1 MKNTSTVF
9 NLYFPFLL
17 LFITL
22 GIVFFELFPIFAQ
35 NLSPLKEGQ
44 QYYLKLKNEDFMQAM
59 VPKEEFLLGIVQNVT
74 DEIHARESE
83 GDDLSDLGI
92 EKVVSPEEKIT
103 DEYVQEF
110 QRIGQLIDEISRLE
124 QKAKEKVDL
133 NVLRALSN
141 LKERVRKIIEGT
153 GSQNVPK
160 SSVKNSQS
168 VVNTKTNVGV
178 QKEEN
183 KSSAS
188 ADSAGDGRFVDIFE
202 QWKYNRILDYKLK
215 LTEYE
220 FLRTRL
226 LKTAT
231 PSQEK
236 RMLQR
241 DLKRALE
248 SYSNGDFLLSRLQLH
263 DILNTYTRYRL
274 FDDVLYYYS
283 ESCYGLNYL
292 DEAMKGYRSLIVLYP
307 ESPFSARALVKIIYI
322 KYIYGQFDEISSLY
336 QQLLLRKKNLDPQ
349 YFGTVSYLVGYAY
362 FKAGNYNNALIS
374 LGNVPQGTA
383 YFFPSL
389 YLSAAC
395 YSNMGQDDSAISI
408 YQRLINEK
416 NKGGKDPV
424 LAQLKNNA
432 LLKLGLIYYERGEN
446 QKATLFFN
454 NVSNNSKYYD
464 LSVLGKAWS
473 AYRAG
478 KPGEALENVEWV
490 LHNSM
495 VSNYTYEAK
504 VLAAGSKELLGHP
517 EEAIKDLKD
526 VYRVGT
532 QAEQLGKYPS
542 NRASLLQDLQHVEE
556 AQRMTF
562 ADNDKEKFAEIRKIS
577 QFLQGEATKESQTK
591 KVLRE
596 KIKTLDKL
604 EKQAKEDKN
613 KTLLNNIRQLRSNLI
628 QTLQDQ
634 TGRFSEVSQNLEE
647 DPLVRRMGMTEYLRY
662 IFRSLLLETVREKE
676 QTKKDINEAERLLR
690 DTKKQDKFDLQIRME
705 IKKEELEDYYGKL
718 NQYEVWLRENFP
730 QDFRVELSRWATFS
744 GYGISNINFSR
755 IGQCDQQIARISQT
769 IDTLD
774 RVFKMKK
781 KGLNNRIQGLL
792 KDVATIEEQ
801 MRREVEKRQQK
812 EKEQFFN
819 TKYFEKEKREP
830 PAGKLDEKPVVK
842 EKAKK

>member
-9 NLYFPFLL
+9 NIHFPFLL
-17 LFITL
+17 FIL
-22 GIVFFELFPIFAQ
+22 SGIVFFELFPIFAQ
-35 NLSPLKEGQ
+35 NLSPLEEGQ
-44 QYYLKLKNEDFMQAM
+44 QYYLKLKNEDFTQAM
-59 VPKEEFLLGIVQNVT
+59 IPKEEFLLGIVENVT
-74 DEIHARESE
+74 GEISARESKGE
-83 GDDLSDLGI
+83 DISDLGI

-110 QRIGQLIDEISRLE
+110 QRIGQLLDEISRLE
-124 QKAKEKVDL
+124 RKAKEKVDL
-133 NVLRALSN
+133 NALRALSD

-153 GSQNVPK
+153 GSQNVPE

-168 VVNTKTNVGV
+168 VVNKKINLNQKNKNKTNTPEDSV
-178 QKEEN
+178 EN
-183 KSSAS
+183 RGFT
-188 ADSAGDGRFVDIFE
+188 DLFE

-231 PSQEK
+231 PSQER

-241 DLKRALE
+241 DLKRAFE
-248 SYSNGDFLLSRLQLH
+248 NYSNGNFLLSRLQLR

-292 DEAMKGYRSLIVLYP
+292 DEALEGYQRLIAGYP
-307 ESPFSARALVKIIYI
+307 ESSFSARALVKIIYI
-322 KYIYGQFDEISSLY
+322 KYIYGEFNEFSGFY
-336 QQLLLRKKNLDPQ
+336 QQLLLHKKNLDPQ
-349 YFGTVSYLVGYAY
+349 SFGAVSYLVGYAY
-362 FKAGNYNNALIS
+362 FKAGEYSNALVS
-374 LGNVPQGTA
+374 LGNVSPATT

-416 NKGGKDPV
+416 NKSGKDPV

-454 NVSNNSKYYD
+454 SVSNDSKYYD

-478 KPGEALENVEWV
+478 KPGEALKNVEWV

-542 NRASLLQDLQHVEE
+542 KRASLLQDLQSVEE
-556 AQRMTF
+556 AQQIASTGK
-562 ADNDKEKFAEIRKIS
+562 DKEKFAEIRKIS
-577 QFLQGEATKESQTK
+577 RFLQGEVSRESQTK
-591 KVLRE
+591 KVLTE

-604 EKQAKEDKN
+604 EKQAEEDKN
-613 KTLLNNIRQLRSNLI
+613 KTLLKNIRQLRSDLI

-634 TGRFSEVSQNLEE
+634 TGRFSEISQNLEE

-676 QTKKDINEAERLLR
+676 QTKRDISEAERLLR
-690 DTKKQDKFDLQIRME
+690 EVKKQDKFDLLIRME

-730 QDFRVELSRWATFS
+730 QDFQVELNRWATFS

-755 IGQCDQQIARISQT
+755 IKQSDEHIAQISQT

-774 RVFKMKK
+774 RVFKVKK
-781 KGLNNRIQGLL
+781 KELNNRIQGLL
-792 KDVATIEEQ
+792 NDVATIEEQ
-801 MRREVEKRQQK
+801 MRKEAEKRQQK
-812 EKEQFFN
+812 EKEHFFK

-830 PAGKLDEKPVVK
+830 PAGKLDEKPAVK